1 MADEITTWNGKPL
14 APLDENEPLKAGDR
28 ILIRFKWLIEGDWF
42 RAYELS
48 IIEKKLEGR
57 KDWSVLSFQND
68 QDFLIAEIEVLAEP
82 QAPLQQAGLVPV
94 IAYVAVTALGIAA
107 TMGLYYLIKHDQ
119 FLLIMAGKMSPKS
132 AVGEVA
138 SGLHVLAYVAGGV
151 VALMIIRQIMNR

>member
-1 MADEITTWNGKPL
+1 MADEITVWNGMTL

-57 KDWSVLSFQND
+57 KDWSVISYQNE

-82 QAPLQQAGLVPV
+82 QAPLQQAGLVPAV
-94 IAYVAVTALGIAA
+94 YVAITVVGIAA
-107 TMGLYYLIKHDQ
+107 IFGFVFLMKHDQ
-119 FLLIMAGKMSPKS
+119 FKLIMAGKMAPKS